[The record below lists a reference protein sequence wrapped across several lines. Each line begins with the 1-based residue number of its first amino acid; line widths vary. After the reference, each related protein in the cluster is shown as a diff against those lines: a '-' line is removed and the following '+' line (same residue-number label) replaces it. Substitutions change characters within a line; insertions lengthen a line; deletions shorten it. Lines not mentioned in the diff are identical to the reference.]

1 MKKKRRERIGRQ
13 QEERD
18 REKMTREEKLAQVPY
33 RVPYSGGGGGGGGIR
48 MLFCGT
54 GSSILLTAMF
64 RIRRICKLMGL
75 QDQDS

>member
-33 RVPYSGGGGGGGGIR
+33 HTVGRVRIR
-48 MLFCGT
+48 MLFCGS
-54 GSSILLTAMF
+54 GSSIFLKAVV
-64 RIRRICKLMGL
+64 RIRMLRMFLGL
-75 QDQDS
+75 QDPDP